1 MLFWATGTR
10 GRGSILLHH
19 PAITCYQMAT
29 EQTNLRLDTAIK
41 AQAIAAAGAQ
51 GIPLARLVERALV
64 AYLSSDS
71 GVVAPGSSPDSAV
84 LSDLI
89 ARVERLERGGSRA
102 DSKLDSGVVA
112 PKAKQPRQDAREGAS
127 KAAQASQHPPESGGL
142 SVGAA
147 LVAAGAELPEA
158 YAMGSNRD
166 ERMRARYGMKAREW
180 LQEQGWRVEGRK
192 WYPPAGSG

>member
-1 MLFWATGTR
+1 
-10 GRGSILLHH
+10 
-19 PAITCYQMAT
+19 MAT

-64 AYLSSDS
+64 AYLAGDS

-84 LSDLI
+84 VADLI

-112 PKAKQPRQDAREGAS
+112 PTPKHPRQDAQQGGS
-127 KAAQASQHPPESGGL
+127 TPIQVSQHPSKSGGL
-142 SVGAA
+142 TVGAA
-147 LVAAGAELPEA
+147 LLAAGAQLPEA
-158 YAMGSNRD
+158 HAMGANRD
-166 ERMRARYGMKAREW
+166 QRMRSRYGVKAREW
-180 LQEQGWRVEGRK
+180 LEEQGWSRRGRG
-192 WYPPAGSG
+192 WYPPAGSGAVLL